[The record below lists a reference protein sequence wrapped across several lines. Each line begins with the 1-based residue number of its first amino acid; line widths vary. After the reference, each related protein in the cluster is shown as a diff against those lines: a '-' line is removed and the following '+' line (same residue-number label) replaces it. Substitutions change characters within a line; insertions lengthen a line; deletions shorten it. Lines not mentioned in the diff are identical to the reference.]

1 MKRETE
7 KVLLM
12 PKVLNNKKKEGIV
25 QTGPFILWTWN
36 EKKTFFSNERLQNF
50 IELRDILGE
59 SIRSNRNIVV
69 FVS

>member
-12 PKVLNNKKKEGIV
+12 PKVLKKKKEGIV
-25 QTGPFILWTWN
+25 QTGPFIFWTWN